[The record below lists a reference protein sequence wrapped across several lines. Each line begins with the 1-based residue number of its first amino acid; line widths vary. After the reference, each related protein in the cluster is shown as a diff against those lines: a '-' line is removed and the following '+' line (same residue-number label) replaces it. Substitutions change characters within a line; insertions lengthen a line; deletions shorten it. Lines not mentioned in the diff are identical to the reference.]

1 MGYQI
6 DLDGRHQRK
15 DYSSLFIKS
24 LGSLESAGLGRG
36 AGGGGPW
43 VARRK
48 NNNQFTG
55 ELTLK
60 YCVGLGGTY
69 LRGRP
74 PAPQIMQFLSI

>member
-24 LGSLESAGLGRG
+24 LGSLESAGLVAVGE
-36 AGGGGPW
+36 GGG
-43 VARRK
+43 VDNK
-48 NNNQFTG
+48 QFIG

-60 YCVGLGGTY
+60 NCIKLGVTY
-69 LRGRP
+69 LCRRP
-74 PAPQIMQFLSI
+74 PAPQIMCNSLQLTET